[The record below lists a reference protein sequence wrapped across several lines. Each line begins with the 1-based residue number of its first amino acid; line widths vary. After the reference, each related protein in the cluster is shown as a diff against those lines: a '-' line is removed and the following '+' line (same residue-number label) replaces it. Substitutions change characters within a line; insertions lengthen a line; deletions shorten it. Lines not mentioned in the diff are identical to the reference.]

1 MKVETKIMIVYIIVG
16 IIVGYLS
23 NLGRNL
29 YGETGNYIA
38 ISLALIF
45 LVIITEVN
53 KKIFKLDKDFK
64 WFLSNGGW
72 IYLFVWFITWII
84 FFNPPLGS
92 L

>member
-1 MKVETKIMIVYIIVG
+1 MKVETKIMTVFVIVG

-23 NLGRNL
+23 NLGRSI

-38 ISLALIF
+38 IVLALIF
-45 LVIITEVN
+45 LVISSEVS
-53 KKIFKLDKDFK
+53 KKMFKIDKNFK

-72 IYLFVWFITWII
+72 VYLFVWFITFII
-84 FFNPPLGS
+84 FFNPPFGS